1 MSTKPVIDLTSESNI
16 FSPVQVQIPKEETD
30 ICYSIDFI
38 KNSLN
43 DNEDLCYR
51 YLLVM
56 KDIASKTI
64 QYTLIE
70 KFDLEETIHQIAG
83 LFVYSHIPSMLYVV
97 PPSKTSG
104 LIVDGPKLCLYF
116 EYYNISYKVTHLNN

>member
-1 MSTKPVIDLTSESNI
+1 MNTKLVIDLTSKSNI
-16 FSPVQVQIPKEETD
+16 VSPVQVH
-30 ICYSIDFI
+30 FI
-38 KNSLN
+38 KNPID
-43 DNEDLCYR
+43 DNEELCCR

-97 PPSKTSG
+97 PPHKTSG
-104 LIVDGPKLCLYF
+104 LIVDGPKVCLYF
-116 EYYNISYKVTHLNN
+116 EDYNIPYKVNHLNN